1 MIKELF
7 LEQNI
12 FFLFFIFGY
21 GATIG
26 SFLNCIIYRLQQ
38 NKSFF
43 KGRSYCPH
51 CKHILSWKDL
61 IPIFSFFILKGK
73 CRYCQ
78 NKISFQ
84 YPLVEIF
91 TGLLF
96 IAIFWHVK
104 NIIFTVPGFL
114 YFCYLLFIC
123 CCLIV
128 IFVYDLKHYLIPDN
142 ILSVAILTTIF
153 WFFLSLI
160 FKVSTLAEI
169 KRAILSAIFPSL
181 FFLALILIS
190 KEKWMGWGDFK
201 LSILMGIFLGW
212 PKILFSL
219 FFAFFIGG
227 IVAIF
232 LVILGKK
239 KMKSEIPLGPFLV
252 SGTFFALFF
261 GEKIIYWYLEF
272 FLWKN

>member
-1 MIKELF
+1 MLQEFF
-7 LEQNI
+7 LETQI
-12 FFLFFIFGY
+12 LFFIFVFFLG
-21 GATIG
+21 TIVG
-26 SFLNCIIYRLQQ
+26 SFLNCLIYRLEIG
-38 NKSFF
+38 KSFL
-43 KGRSYCPH
+43 KSRSFCPH
-51 CKHILSWKDL
+51 CKHILSWRDL
-61 IPIFSFFILKGK
+61 IPIFSFLILRGK

-91 TGLLF
+91 SGFLF
-96 IAIFWHVK
+96 IAILWYAK
-104 NIIFTVPGFL
+104 NTIFTVPGFL

-128 IFVYDLKHYLIPDN
+128 IFVYDFKHYLIPDEV
-142 ILSVAILTTIF
+142 IYFAILTTIF

-160 FKVSTLAEI
+160 LKFSILLDIQK
-169 KRAILSAIFPSL
+169 AILSAVFPSL

-201 LSILMGIFLGW
+201 LSILMGLFLGW
-212 PKILFSL
+212 PKILVSL

-227 IVAIF
+227 ILAIF
-232 LVILGKK
+232 LIMFGKK
-239 KMKSEIPLGPFLV
+239 KMKSEIPFGPFLV

-261 GEKIIYWYLEF
+261 GEKIMNWYLNL
-272 FLWKN
+272 FLWKT

>member
-1 MIKELF
+1 MLQEFF
-7 LEQNI
+7 LETQI
-12 FFLFFIFGY
+12 LFFIFVFFLG
-21 GATIG
+21 TIVG
-26 SFLNCIIYRLQQ
+26 SFLNCLIYRLEIG
-38 NKSFF
+38 KSFL
-43 KGRSYCPH
+43 KSRSFCPH
-51 CKHILSWKDL
+51 CKHILSWRDL
-61 IPIFSFFILKGK
+61 IPIFSFLILRGK

-91 TGLLF
+91 SGFLF
-96 IAIFWHVK
+96 IAIFWYAK
-104 NIIFTVPGFL
+104 NTIFTVPGFL

-128 IFVYDLKHYLIPDN
+128 IFVYDFKYYLIPDEV
-142 ILSVAILTTIF
+142 IYFAILTTIF

-160 FKVSTLAEI
+160 LKFSILLDIQK
-169 KRAILSAIFPSL
+169 AIFSAVFPSL

-201 LSILMGIFLGW
+201 LSILMGLFLGW
-212 PKILFSL
+212 PKILVSL

-227 IVAIF
+227 ILAIF
-232 LVILGKK
+232 LIMFGKK
-239 KMKSEIPLGPFLV
+239 KMKSEIPFGPFLV

-261 GEKIIYWYLEF
+261 GEKIMNWYLNL
-272 FLWKN
+272 FLWKT

>member
-1 MIKELF
+1 MSTFFTIVENVNLMGVFVF
-7 LEQNI
+7 LLGLE
-12 FFLFFIFGY
+12 
-21 GATIG
+21 IG
-26 SFLNCIIYRLQQ
+26 SFLNCVIYRIGK
-38 NKSFF
+38 NESFLR
-43 KGRSYCPH
+43 GRSFCPH
-51 CKHILSWKDL
+51 CKHILSWQDL
-61 IPIFSFFILKGK
+61 IPVLSFLILRGK

-78 NKISFQ
+78 KKISFQ

-96 IAIFWHVK
+96 IVIFWYAK
-104 NIIFTVPGFL
+104 NTIFTVPGFL

-128 IFVYDLKHYLIPDN
+128 IFIYDLKHYLIPDEV
-142 ILSVAILTTIF
+142 IYFAILTTFF

-160 FKVSTLAEI
+160 LKFSTFLEI
-169 KRAILSAIFPSL
+169 QKAIFFAVFPSL

-201 LSILMGIFLGW
+201 LSILMGLFLGW
-212 PKILFSL
+212 PKILVSL
-219 FFAFFIGG
+219 FFAFFTGG

-232 LVILGKK
+232 LVIFGKK
-239 KMKSEIPLGPFLV
+239 KMKSEIPFGPFLV

-261 GEKIIYWYLEF
+261 GEKIINWYLNF
-272 FLWKN
+272 FLV